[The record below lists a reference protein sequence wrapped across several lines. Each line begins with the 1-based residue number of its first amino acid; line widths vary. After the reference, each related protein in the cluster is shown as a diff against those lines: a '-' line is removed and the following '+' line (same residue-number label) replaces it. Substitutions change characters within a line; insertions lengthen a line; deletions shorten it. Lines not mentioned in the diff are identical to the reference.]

1 MFLLPEIDRNK
12 SRNKA
17 RKVLIPYRRLA
28 RIAGRSLS
36 DIKSPIIT
44 DMPKGSPFG
53 NSQEKQNVDVGSARL
68 EIEEIERAATTLS
81 KECFEVIYFSFM
93 SKEIHTNLEIAS
105 LVFGSI
111 SAVKTVERRQR
122 EGLLQ
127 FCESYRHGELLV
139 YQSKNDGS
147 LSIL

>member
-28 RIAGRSLS
+28 RVAGRSLS
-36 DIKSPIIT
+36 DIKSPVIT
-44 DMPKGSPFG
+44 DMPKGTPFG
-53 NSQEKQNVDVGSARL
+53 NSQEDKNVYVINARM
-68 EIEEIERAATTLS
+68 EIEEIERAVNSLTKECFAVIYYTYLS
-81 KECFEVIYFSFM
+81 KEE
-93 SKEIHTNLEIAS
+93 HTNLDIAG
-105 LVFGSI
+105 LVFGSLK
-111 SAVKTVERRQR
+111 ANKTVERRQN

-127 FCESYRHGELLV
+127 FCESYRGGQLLV
-139 YQSKNDGS
+139 YEEKNEGN